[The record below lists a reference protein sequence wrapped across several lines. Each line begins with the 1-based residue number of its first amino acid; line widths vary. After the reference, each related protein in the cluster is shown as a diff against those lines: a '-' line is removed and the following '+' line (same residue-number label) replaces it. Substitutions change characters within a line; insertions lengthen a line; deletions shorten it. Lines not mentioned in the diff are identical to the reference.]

1 MTAQQYE
8 KNNESDA
15 AKRTE
20 ELYQRAL
27 KYSKYYEGKIQVTP
41 RVPITGLQDFSFW
54 YTPGVAAVSRQLAKN
69 KDDSFEYTSRWNTI
83 AIMSDGTRV
92 LGLGDIGPEGA
103 MPVMEGKALI
113 FKYLG
118 GVDAI
123 PLVLNT
129 KNREE
134 FLKVAKFL
142 EPSFGGINLE
152 DIASPKC
159 FYLLENIREQLNI
172 TVWHDDQQGT
182 AGATLAGLI
191 NAFKLTGKSPKESRV
206 IIFGSGA
213 SNIATIRVL
222 EVYGVPAKNMIVI
235 DSKGILH
242 ADREDMDSLM
252 LKNPWKYEVAL
263 KTNSEM
269 ITGPIEE
276 AFKGADVLVA
286 ASKPGPGTIKK
297 EWIAQM
303 NNDAIVFSLAN
314 PVPEIYPE
322 DAKRAGAKI
331 VATGRSDF
339 PNQVNN
345 SLVFPGVFRGA
356 LDARARTV
364 TDEMVV
370 TAAETLAAHAEE
382 KGIHEEY
389 IIPTMEEWVVYP
401 KVAAATASKAVSM
414 GVARIKRSH
423 DEFFEIANTIIKSTR
438 TMIER
443 LMKHGDIKPFPKE
456 VP

>member
-1 MTAQQYE
+1 MMTTVRDKEAE
-8 KNNESDA
+8 GTA
-15 AKRTE
+15 AKRTK

-27 KYSKYYEGKIQVTP
+27 QYSRYYEGKIQVVP
-41 RVPITGLQDFSFW
+41 KVPITGLQDFSFW
-54 YTPGVAAVSRQLAKN
+54 YTPGVAAVSRHISEKV
-69 KDDSFEYTSRWNTI
+69 DESFEYTSRWNTI

-129 KNREE
+129 KDQEE
-134 FLKVAKFL
+134 FLRVAKIL

-152 DIASPKC
+152 DISSPKC
-159 FYLLENIREQLNI
+159 FYLLEKVREALDI

-191 NAFKLTGKSPKESRV
+191 NAFKLTGRKPSESKV
-206 IIFGSGA
+206 IIFGAGA
-213 SNIATIRVL
+213 SNIATIRIL
-222 EVYGVPAKNMIVI
+222 KLYGVPEKNMIVI

-242 ADREDMDSLM
+242 AEREDVDSLM
-252 LKNPWKYEVAL
+252 IKNPWKYEVAL
-263 KTNSEM
+263 RTNGERIS
-269 ITGPIEE
+269 GPIEE
-276 AFKGADVLVA
+276 AFKSADVLIA
-286 ASKPGPGTIKK
+286 ASKPGPGTIKR
-297 EWIAQM
+297 EWIARM
-303 NNDAIVFSLAN
+303 NDEAIVFTLAN
-314 PVPEIYPE
+314 PIPEIYPE
-322 DAKRAGAKI
+322 EAKKAGAKI
-331 VATGRSDF
+331 IATGRSDF

-364 TDEMVV
+364 TDAMVV

-382 KGIHEEY
+382 NGIHEEY
-389 IIPTMEEWVVYP
+389 IIPTMEEWSVYP
-401 KVAAATASKAVSM
+401 KVAAATATKAVSM

-423 DEFFEIANTIIKSTR
+423 EEFFEIANTIIR
-438 TMIER
+438 NAREMIER

>member
-1 MTAQQYE
+1 MNQPQE
-8 KNNESDA
+8 KVESSS

-20 ELYQRAL
+20 ELYQRAMQ
-27 KYSKYYEGKIQVTP
+27 YSKYYAGKIQVIP
-41 RVPITGLQDFSFW
+41 RVPITGLQDFAFW
-54 YTPGVAAVSRQLAKN
+54 YTPGVAAVSKHLAAHKEE
-69 KDDSFEYTSRWNTI
+69 SFEYTSRWNTI

-103 MPVMEGKALI
+103 IPVMEGKALI

-129 KNREE
+129 KDQEE
-134 FLKVAKFL
+134 FLKVAKIL

-152 DIASPKC
+152 DISSPKC
-159 FYLLENIREQLNI
+159 FYLLENVREALDI

-191 NAFKLTGKSPKESRV
+191 NAFKLTGKKPSDSQI
-206 IIFGSGA
+206 IIFGAGA
-213 SNIATIRVL
+213 SNLATIRVL
-222 EVYGVPAKNMIVI
+222 ELYGVPLKRVIVI

-242 ADREDMDSLM
+242 AEREDVDSLM
-252 LKNPWKYEVAL
+252 VRNPWKYDVAL
-263 KTNSEM
+263 KTNGDR
-269 ITGPIEE
+269 ITGPVEE
-276 AFKGADVLVA
+276 AFKGTDVVVA
-286 ASKPGPGTIKK
+286 ASTPGPGTIKP
-297 EWIAQM
+297 EWIAKM
-303 NNDAIVFSLAN
+303 NDDAIVFALAN

-322 DAKRAGAKI
+322 VAKKAGARI

-364 TDEMVV
+364 TDEMVI
-370 TAAETLAAHAEE
+370 TAAETLATHAEE
-382 KGIHEEY
+382 KGLDEEY
-389 IIPTMEEWVVYP
+389 IIPTMEEWEVHP
-401 KVAAATASKAVSM
+401 KVAAATATKAVSM
-414 GVARIKRSH
+414 GVARTKKTH
-423 DEFFEIANTIIKSTR
+423 DEFFEIATSIIRNTR
-438 TMIER
+438 ALIEK
-443 LMKHGDIKPFPKE
+443 LMKQGDIKPFPKE
-456 VP
+456 VL

>member
-1 MTAQQYE
+1 MNVPQDNDSE
-8 KNNESDA
+8 NA
-15 AKRTE
+15 ATRRTE

-27 KYSKYYEGKIQVTP
+27 RYAKYYEGKIQVVP
-41 RVPITGLQDFSFW
+41 KVPITGLQDFSFW
-54 YTPGVAAVSRQLAKN
+54 YTPGIAGVSRYLASHKE
-69 KDDSFEYTSRWNTI
+69 KSFEYTSRWNTI

-103 MPVMEGKALI
+103 MPVMEGKSLI

-129 KNREE
+129 KDQED
-134 FLKVAKFL
+134 FLKVAKIL

-152 DIASPKC
+152 DISSPKC
-159 FYLLENIREQLNI
+159 FYLLEEVRKALDI

-191 NAFKLTGKSPKESRV
+191 NAFKLAGKKPSESK
-206 IIFGSGA
+206 IIVFGAGA

-222 EVYGVPAKNMIVI
+222 ELYGVPTKNIIVI
-235 DSKGILH
+235 DSKGILF
-242 ADREDMDSLM
+242 AEREDMDSLM
-252 LKNPWKYEVAL
+252 VRNPWKYQVAL
-263 KTNSEM
+263 KTNGDRV
-269 ITGPIEE
+269 TGAIEE

-286 ASKPGPGTIKK
+286 ASKPGPGTIRK
-297 EWIAQM
+297 EWISRM
-303 NNDAIVFSLAN
+303 NDDAIVFSLAN

-322 DAKRAGAKI
+322 EAKKAGAKI

-370 TAAETLAAHAEE
+370 TAAQTLAAHAEE
-382 KGIHEEY
+382 KGIQEDY
-389 IIPTMEEWVVYP
+389 IIPTMEEWIVYP
-401 KVAAATASKAVSM
+401 KVAAATAAKAVSM

-423 DEFFEIANTIIKSTR
+423 DEFFEIANTIISNTR